1 MVGAEGGNKNIPP
14 KLLCLGLDRWNEIN
28 YTIYKLDRDKQRR
41 YRMGYSQWQ
50 EAVKEHHI
58 HPCKG
63 CQALIAD
70 IRQFGRLASEAD
82 PDICEVCE
90 DEAI

>member
-1 MVGAEGGNKNIPP
+1 
-14 KLLCLGLDRWNEIN
+14 
-28 YTIYKLDRDKQRR
+28 
-41 YRMGYSQWQ
+41 MGYSQWQ